1 LSEPNFGGDLKEGEV
16 TNRHIPILF
25 KLFSIRLMERFG
37 LDKQSLSK
45 RQVLDL
51 GCGRGEQMVYMKGI
65 GFQMSGCD
73 INSDHLEIARSAL
86 KGLDGSSVEVRLSK
100 VPTELPFETGR
111 FHAVYANG
119 VFEHCAE
126 LPPLFAEVSRVL
138 TPGGVFLV
146 AFPLRSVVIEPHLG
160 LPFVHWFAKGRAQRL
175 MIRTM
180 LRLFPGRTERNCQS
194 IERYLQNEVFY
205 WTSAQV
211 QQILNRH
218 FEQTNSLAK
227 GYLGVARNQTNR
239 SPVLRFA
246 LATTAVPLIS
256 SILEYLVSSQWA
268 YIVEASKSLAA
279 KETCHKSSEGLF
291 ADIKDNSLD
300 EQPSACVPRGC
311 TGSV

>member
-1 LSEPNFGGDLKEGEV
+1 MQ
-16 TNRHIPILF
+16 I
-25 KLFSIRLMERFG
+25 
-37 LDKQSLSK
+37 
-45 RQVLDL
+45 LDL
-51 GCGRGEQMVYMKGI
+51 GCGRGEQMVYMKGL
-65 GFQMSGCD
+65 GFQISGCD

-86 KGLDGSSVEVRLSK
+86 QGLDGSCVEVRLSK

-138 TPGGVFLV
+138 APGGIFLV

-160 LPFVHWFAKGRAQRL
+160 LPFVHWFPKGPAQRL

-180 LRLFPGRTERNCQS
+180 LRVFPGRTERNSQS

-211 QQILNRH
+211 QQLLNRH
-218 FEQTNSLAK
+218 FEQTNSLARE
-227 GYLGVARNQTNR
+227 YLRVAKNETNR

-256 SILEYLVSSQWA
+256 SILGYLVSSQWA
-268 YIVEASKSLAA
+268 YIVEASKSLAT
-279 KETCHKSSEGLF
+279 KDTCLKPSEGLF
-291 ADIKDNSLD
+291 ANIKANALD
-300 EQPSACVPRGC
+300 EQASACVPRGC